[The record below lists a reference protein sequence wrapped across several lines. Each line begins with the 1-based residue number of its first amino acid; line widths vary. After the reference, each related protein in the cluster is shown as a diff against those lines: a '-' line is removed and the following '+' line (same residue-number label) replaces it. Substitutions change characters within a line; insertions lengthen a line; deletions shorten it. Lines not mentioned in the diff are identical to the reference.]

1 MLFHV
6 KCVKNYLK
14 LDCIYTFNTISNI
27 YNNKTDEYD
36 DECVYTCIIVNNF
49 HIITFIYIYDTI
61 VTFVTSICILLRY
74 RYIYRYILFVFT
86 TTILF

>member
-1 MLFHV
+1 MLNV
-6 KCVKNYLK
+6 LK
-14 LDCIYTFNTISNI
+14 IIWNWIAFILSILLVTYN
-27 YNNKTDEYD
+27 NNKTDEYD